1 MPHPFTDPLTA
12 QISATSSGLSL
23 FPMHTTDSDNALL
36 WEYVERHRPEIEAAL
51 KSYLPVAPPEIE
63 TRFNEAV
70 EYALFSG
77 GKRIRPV
84 LTLLGAELFGATPQ
98 SVMPAAVA
106 GEFIHTSSLIFD
118 DLPCMDDAR
127 ERRGSPSLHEKF
139 GEGLAVLVGIGFLNA
154 SYNLV
159 FVNHSNLPERAMLA
173 HAELVECVGAAG
185 MIGGQSVDLA
195 VSGAEGAAMFPESV
209 RNLKTSALMRL
220 SLRVGAILA
229 GASPLDLATLSRFAA
244 LLGDAYQ
251 LSDDILDLNED
262 EGIFAGGAKPLSL
275 AEGREAA
282 VFELRRK
289 IEEACRILLD
299 NFQPSEAR
307 SCLVQLATYLGE
319 RKA

>member
-1 MPHPFTDPLTA
+1 
-12 QISATSSGLSL
+12 
-23 FPMHTTDSDNALL
+23 MHALL
-36 WEYVERHRPEIEAAL
+36 WQYAEHHRPEIERAL
-51 KSYLPVAPPEIE
+51 TEYLPTAPPEVE

-70 EYALFSG
+70 RYALFSG

-84 LTLLGAELFGATPQ
+84 LTLLGGELFGAAPN
-98 SVMPAAVA
+98 SLMPAAVA

-118 DLPCMDDAR
+118 DLPCMDNAP
-127 ERRGSPSLHEKF
+127 ERRGQMSLHEKF
-139 GEGLAVLVGIGFLNA
+139 GEGLAVLVAIAFLNS

-159 FVNHSNLPERAMLA
+159 FVNHANLPERAMLA

-195 VSGAEGAAMFPESV
+195 IAEGRGASVPESV

-229 GASPLDLATLSRFAA
+229 GASPLDLAALSRFAQ

-251 LSDDILDLNED
+251 LSDDLIDLEED
-262 EGIFAGGAKPLSL
+262 GVIFSGATQPLSV
-275 AEGREAA
+275 AEGKEAA
-282 VFELRRK
+282 ARELGRK
-289 IEEACRILLD
+289 IEEASRILLE
-299 NFQPSEAR
+299 NFPPSNAR
-307 SCLVQLATYLGE
+307 SCLVQLASYLGD